1 MSNTLQSMSLEQ
13 LRAERDRIN
22 AAIAVLMGD
31 APAVETKRKSNK
43 NKGKP
48 TVWGDFSKKIQAE
61 HKQQII
67 DYKAAHPG
75 EKSPHLAYVT
85 QYRKD
90 HTEIYDA
97 FKVAWKEA
105 HPDTDA
111 GSVAEEAAAAAE
123 AEGGGGAAAAKPKRV
138 ISDEQKA
145 KMKAGRERKKAEK
158 DAAKAGAAVTEAAPV
173 AAAPVAAAPVAAAP
187 VAAAVVPTVA
197 SLVKGKVTKAK
208 A

>member
-1 MSNTLQSMSLEQ
+1 MSLEQ

-90 HTEIYDA
+90 NTEMYEA

-111 GSVAEEAAAAAE
+111 GSVAEEAAA
-123 AEGGGGAAAAKPKRV
+123 EGGGGAAAAAKPKRV

-173 AAAPVAAAPVAAAP
+173 VAAVAAAVAAP
-187 VAAAVVPTVA
+187 VAAAVVAAPVVAAPVVAAPVA
-197 SLVKGKVTKAK
+197 SLVKGKVIKAK